1 MSITIKDVS
10 ISRKEWI
17 DRMQLSERFAKSAI
31 DADVLLVPSNYV
43 DRPLAFPVLTSDI
56 FTILKSKLECSVEI
70 CVNDEDFEEIELNSH
85 TFRLPTI
92 KVKAA
97 MLTIALNLVST
108 YIYNKLDNASQP
120 DVNVNVNVE
129 VTVPEYQKPTEMDF
143 TIEVEDTTGKSKA
156 FHYKGSAA
164 DFNEASEAIK
174 QMWDE
179 EKSK

>member
-1 MSITIKDVS
+1 MSLTIKDVT
-10 ISRKEWI
+10 ISREEWI
-17 DRMQLSERFAKSAI
+17 EKMQLSEDIAASAL
-31 DADVLLVPSNYV
+31 DADVLVVPSNYV

-56 FTILKSKLECSVEI
+56 FTILKSQLEGSVEI
-70 CVNDEDFEEIELNSH
+70 CVNDEDFEEIEINSH

-97 MLTIALNLVST
+97 VLTIALNLVST
-108 YIYNKLDNASQP
+108 YIYNKLDNASEP

-143 TIEVEDTTGKSKA
+143 TIEVEDSTGKSKA